1 MCNTLGSNWARST
14 YTYYV
19 LLYVVHFRILFFS
32 SFSLACSG
40 GQILSKNRACKT
52 WCYMYIPREV
62 APTTRLARL
71 RKNGCTEFFLIW
83 MIACNVDLS
92 SMVRFWRNSDGLN
105 FFLCGQTWR
114 GGRRGGGG
122 GGRGGRGPPP
132 PAKPTVLHSVRTCN
146 DCGTYSLIYH
156 TLYIGTSHTRTSPH
170 NVYTKKTPGSS
181 RRLLLIQYS
190 TLQGKQKKR
199 ELTHWH

>member
-71 RKNGCTEFFLIW
+71 RKNGCTEFFLIL

-92 SMVRFWRNSDGLN
+92 SMVRFWRNSDRLN

-122 GGRGGRGPPP
+122 EAPLPPRKPKPSVLHIVRRYIDGYTYVLVYVSDYVLCFEHMRSKSVVLLFGRRYSYH
-132 PAKPTVLHSVRTCN
+132 LQRHSVR
-146 DCGTYSLIYH
+146 
-156 TLYIGTSHTRTSPH
+156 
-170 NVYTKKTPGSS
+170 
-181 RRLLLIQYS
+181 IQG
-190 TLQGKQKKR
+190 LR
-199 ELTHWH
+199 

>member
-1 MCNTLGSNWARST
+1 MKKLFVIYNPVNACFKLQYRCQEEIWKKYRPTRIYRRFTKWTIPRCTLVCNTLGSNWARST

-92 SMVRFWRNSDGLN
+92 SMVRF
-105 FFLCGQTWR
+105 
-114 GGRRGGGG
+114 
-122 GGRGGRGPPP
+122 
-132 PAKPTVLHSVRTCN
+132 
-146 DCGTYSLIYH
+146 
-156 TLYIGTSHTRTSPH
+156 
-170 NVYTKKTPGSS
+170 
-181 RRLLLIQYS
+181 
-190 TLQGKQKKR
+190 
-199 ELTHWH
+199 

>member
-83 MIACNVDLS
+83 MIACNVHLS

-114 GGRRGGGG
+114 GGRRGAGGG
-122 GGRGGRGPPP
+122 GGGAPLPLRSYCTILR
-132 PAKPTVLHSVRTCN
+132 SVKTSN
-146 DCGTYSLIYH
+146 DCDTYSLVYY
-156 TLYIGTSHTRTSPH
+156 TLYIGTSHTQTSIMF
-170 NVYTKKTPGSS
+170 TRKKHLGPPGGYLNYIYISLKY
-181 RRLLLIQYS
+181 LLPYLN
-190 TLQGKQKKR
+190 L
-199 ELTHWH
+199 

>member
-62 APTTRLARL
+62 APTTRFARL
-71 RKNGCTEFFLIW
+71 RKIDSREFFLIS
-83 MIACNVDLS
+83 MIACNVHLA

-114 GGRRGGGG
+114 GGWRGGGWG
-122 GGRGGRGPPP
+122 VRGPPP
-132 PAKPTVLHSVRTCN
+132 CGSYCTVLHIVRTSN
-146 DCGTYSLIYH
+146 DCGAYTLVHH
-156 TLYIGTSHTRTSPH
+156 TLYIGTSHTQTSIMFTRKKHLGPPGGYYIVYIIYRTIY
-170 NVYTKKTPGSS
+170 YTY
-181 RRLLLIQYS
+181 RYS
-190 TLQGKQKKR
+190 TVCRNVL
-199 ELTHWH
+199 

>member
-1 MCNTLGSNWARST
+1 MHPLQRCTRPTAIRGISIFSTFWGRALFALTSPSYIYFPRCTLVCNTLGSNWARST

-71 RKNGCTEFFLIW
+71 RKNGCTEFFLIL

-114 GGRRGGGG
+114 GGRRGGGCG
-122 GGRGGRGPPP
+122 GSLLYC
-132 PAKPTVLHSVRTCN
+132 TV
-146 DCGTYSLIYH
+146 
-156 TLYIGTSHTRTSPH
+156 
-170 NVYTKKTPGSS
+170 
-181 RRLLLIQYS
+181 
-190 TLQGKQKKR
+190 
-199 ELTHWH
+199 

>member
-1 MCNTLGSNWARST
+1 MLRYSIIPRLRCTLVCFFNTPW
-14 YTYYV
+14 V
-19 LLYVVHFRILFFS
+19 LIELVVRTPTMKLYVVHFRILFFS
-32 SFSLACSG
+32 SFSLASSG

-83 MIACNVDLS
+83 MIACNVHLS

-114 GGRRGGGG
+114 GGRRGGGC

-132 PAKPTVLHSVRTCN
+132 PAKPTVLHSIRNVN
-146 DCGTYSLIYH
+146 DCSLYALIYGPPP
-156 TLYIGTSHTRTSPH
+156 L
-170 NVYTKKTPGSS
+170 NK
-181 RRLLLIQYS
+181 
-190 TLQGKQKKR
+190 
-199 ELTHWH
+199 